1 MDNFTQFKLLTLG
14 NSNVGKTS
22 FILKYTEDTFTT
34 NTSTTIGIDYKD
46 KYEIL
51 KNNQKVKIAIYDT
64 NGQERFKSLSLNY
77 LKKADGIL
85 LFYDITDKESFDSIK
100 EWMQSIYEIKDNNF
114 PIVLIGNKIDLEDK
128 RKVTKEEGE
137 SESLKYNIKFYETS
151 CKDNINIKESILFL
165 IYKIL
170 GNIQEEK
177 DKEKNENIVLN
188 TKKHKKRKHRR
199 C

>member
-100 EWMQSIYEIKDNNF
+100 EWMQSIYDVKDNNF
-114 PIVLIGNKIDLEDK
+114 PIVLIGNKIDLEDE
-128 RKVTKEEGE
+128 RIVTKEEGE
-137 SESLKYNIKFYETS
+137 SESVKYNIKFYETS

>member
-1 MDNFTQFKLLTLG
+1 MDNFTEFKLLTLG
-14 NSNVGKTS
+14 NSKVGKTS

-64 NGQERFKSLSLNY
+64 NGQERYKSLSLNY

-100 EWMQSIYEIKDNNF
+100 EWMQSIYDVKDNNF
-114 PIVLIGNKIDLEDK
+114 PIVLIGNKIDLEDE
-128 RKVTKEEGE
+128 RIVTKEEGE

-170 GNIQEEK
+170 GNIQ
-177 DKEKNENIVLN
+177 
-188 TKKHKKRKHRR
+188 
-199 C
+199 

>member
-14 NSNVGKTS
+14 NSKVGKTS

-114 PIVLIGNKIDLEDK
+114 PIVLIGNKIDLKDE
-128 RKVTKEEGE
+128 RIVTKEEGE
-137 SESLKYNIKFYETS
+137 SESVKYNIKFYETS

>member
-1 MDNFTQFKLLTLG
+1 MDNFTEFKLLTLG
-14 NSNVGKTS
+14 NSKVGKTS

-114 PIVLIGNKIDLEDK
+114 PIVLIGNKIDLEDE
-128 RKVTKEEGE
+128 RIVTKEEGE
-137 SESLKYNIKFYETS
+137 SESVKYNIKFYETS

-188 TKKHKKRKHRR
+188 TEKHKKKKHRR